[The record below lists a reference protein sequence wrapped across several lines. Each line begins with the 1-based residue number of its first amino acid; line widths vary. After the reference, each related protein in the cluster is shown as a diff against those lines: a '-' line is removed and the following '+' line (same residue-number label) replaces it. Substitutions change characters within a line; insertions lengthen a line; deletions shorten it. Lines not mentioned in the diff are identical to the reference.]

1 MPIQYIDISK
11 FHYEKKENCYAYQ
24 YEEHI
29 NLKFYCSSSYLC
41 VNTTVKAVTG
51 KNYISFTEKDK
62 NEYLSKL
69 KIIVCSVLTVPS
81 IYDEIPKM
89 ISRIDY
95 KIDVITSSELEKSIY
110 IKFLTQLDDN
120 HLHLKKRKDYESS
133 KYLTGKY
140 TMRRINLYDRYAR
153 THKEEDKFIIRLEVQ
168 NLKRAIVSNKKKYG
182 ISRDFE
188 NYLCEDMFQ
197 ELYISILRDYML
209 IGAHYYKIKTAYKL
223 INNSDY
229 TAIIKK
235 RLKKFL
241 RDTQKY
247 DGLTGIRKHYDRL
260 TRKKYM
266 KLLQN
271 IRSASVG
278 TTRRLCL

>member
-1 MPIQYIDISK
+1 MNFIIYSGNP
-11 FHYEKKENCYAYQ
+11 
-24 YEEHI
+24 
-29 NLKFYCSSSYLC
+29 YLC
-41 VNTTVKAVTG
+41 VNTNVKAITG
-51 KNYISFTEKDK
+51 RNHISFSEKDI
-62 NEYLSKL
+62 NEYLSEL
-69 KIIVCSVLTVPS
+69 KKIVCSVLTVPS
-81 IYDEIPKM
+81 IYDKIPKM

-95 KIDVITSSELEKSIY
+95 KIDVITSSELEKNTY
-110 IKFLTQLDDN
+110 LKFLTQLDDN
-120 HLHLKKRKDYESS
+120 YQYLKKRADFETS

-209 IGAHYYKIKTAYKL
+209 IGAHHYKIKTAYKL

-271 IRSASVG
+271 IRSTSAG